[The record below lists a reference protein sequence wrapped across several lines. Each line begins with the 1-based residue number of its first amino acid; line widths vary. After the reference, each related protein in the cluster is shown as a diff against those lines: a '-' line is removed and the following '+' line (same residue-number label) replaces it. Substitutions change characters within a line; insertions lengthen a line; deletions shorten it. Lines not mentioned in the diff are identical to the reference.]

1 MIRSDAWSTN
11 DELRRS
17 EKLRYRV
24 QTEPMV
30 IIVQI
35 NGCSGPALSLN
46 VTIYVQDVVVERN
59 GVEN

>member
-1 MIRSDAWSTN
+1 MN

-35 NGCSGPALSLN
+35 NGRSGPALSLN